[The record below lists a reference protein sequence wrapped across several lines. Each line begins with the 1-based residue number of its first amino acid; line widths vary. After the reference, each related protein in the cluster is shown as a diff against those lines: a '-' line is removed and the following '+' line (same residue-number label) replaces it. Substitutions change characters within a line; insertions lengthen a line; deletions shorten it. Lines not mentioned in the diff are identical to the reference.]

1 MCALSIMKIPS
12 YHSSS
17 SEKSLAMAKEEL
29 EKSLGSKK
37 EKVTDELLGIDAW
50 ELLQCD

>member
-37 EKVTDELLGIDAW
+37 VTDELLGIDAW